1 LRAADERSVT
11 GTNWSLDQWSTV
23 SDTERSE
30 LQPELAAN
38 AAERKAVSE
47 AERTRAAVERGMGIL
62 RAACGERATRH
73 YRRRILANG
82 KGKAVPGR
90 EEPSGITSDNQY
102 PDA

>member
-38 AAERKAVSE
+38 AAERKAISE

-62 RAACGERATRH
+62 RAACGGRATRH

-82 KGKAVPGR
+82 KGKAVPRR

-102 PDA
+102 IDA